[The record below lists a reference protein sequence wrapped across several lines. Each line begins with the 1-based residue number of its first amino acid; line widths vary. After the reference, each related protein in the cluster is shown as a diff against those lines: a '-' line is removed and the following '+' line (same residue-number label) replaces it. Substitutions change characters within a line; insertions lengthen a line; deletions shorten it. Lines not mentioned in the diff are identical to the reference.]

1 MLHDIHQR
9 ALRRAAKILGGEE
22 QVRTYLGASEV
33 ELSAWAGEGEL
44 PRKVF
49 LRLVDLITEE
59 DVRHVQAVS
68 RR

>member
-1 MLHDIHQR
+1 MLHDIHER

-22 QVRTYLGASEV
+22 QLRTYLGASEV
-33 ELSAWAGEGEL
+33 DLSAWAGQGEL

-59 DVRHVQAVS
+59 EVRTVQAVS

>member
-1 MLHDIHQR
+1 VLHDIHER
-9 ALRRAAKILGGEE
+9 ALRRAVKILGGEE
-22 QVRTYLGASEV
+22 QVRTYLGTTES
-33 ELSAWAGEGEL
+33 ELSAWAGQGEL

-59 DVRHVQAVS
+59 DVRTVQAVS

>member
-1 MLHDIHQR
+1 MLHDIHER

-22 QVRTYLGASEV
+22 QLRTYLGASEV
-33 ELSAWAGEGEL
+33 DLSAWAGQGEL

-59 DVRHVQAVS
+59 EVRTVKAVS

>member
-33 ELSAWAGEGEL
+33 ELSAWAGQGEL

>member
-1 MLHDIHQR
+1 VLHDIHER

-22 QVRTYLGASEV
+22 QLRTYLGASEV
-33 ELSAWAGEGEL
+33 DLSAWAGQGEL

-59 DVRHVQAVS
+59 EVRTVQAVS

>member
-1 MLHDIHQR
+1 MLHDIHER

-22 QVRTYLGASEV
+22 QVRTYLGASEG
-33 ELSAWAGEGEL
+33 ELSAWAGQGEL

-59 DVRHVQAVS
+59 DVRSVTAVS